1 MIPKAILMMA
11 YGGPGSLE
19 DVEPYLLDVRGGR
32 ATSPELVEEIRA
44 RYTAIGGKSP
54 LLEITQAQARALEN
68 SLNLAASDD
77 AYKVFVGM
85 RHWFPYIREAVG
97 QILQGGHQKVITICM
112 TPYYS
117 RMSTQAYFDQLDQ
130 ALATIEKDEGIV
142 LPQVIKIPS
151 WYSNPL
157 FIQALAEKL
166 EQGIQQFPEA
176 NETNG
181 KMLFTAHSLP
191 AAIIDQGDPY
201 EQQLRETAQ
210 SVAAQLDIPNTRWEF
225 CYQSAGARNTR
236 WLGPSLAETLARL
249 AQEKTKNVLVAPI
262 GFVSDHVEIL
272 FDIDIEARQQAQ
284 AAGIHLERTEA
295 LNTSPGFIEALAQII
310 KLGGMQ

>member
-32 ATSPELVEEIRA
+32 ATSPELVEEIRV
-44 RYTAIGGKSP
+44 RYAAIGGKSP

-97 QILQGGHQKVITICM
+97 HILHGGHQKVIAICM
-112 TPYYS
+112 TPYFS

-130 ALATIEKDEGIV
+130 AMATIEKDDGIV
-142 LPQVIKIPS
+142 LPQVIKIPF

-181 KMLFTAHSLP
+181 KIIFTAHSLP
-191 AAIIDQGDPY
+191 AAIVDQGDPY

-236 WLGPSLAETLARL
+236 WLGPSLEETLARL
-249 AQEKTKNVLVAPI
+249 AQEKTKYVLVAPI

-284 AAGIHLERTEA
+284 AAGIHLERTEV
-295 LNTSPGFIEALAQII
+295 LNTSPGFIGALAQII
-310 KLGGMQ
+310 KLGDIQ